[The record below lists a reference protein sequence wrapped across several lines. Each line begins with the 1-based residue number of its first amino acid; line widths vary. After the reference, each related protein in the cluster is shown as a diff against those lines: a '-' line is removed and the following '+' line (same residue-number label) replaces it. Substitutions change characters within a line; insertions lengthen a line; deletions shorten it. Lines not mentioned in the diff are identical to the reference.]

1 MYVCSD
7 PYKGVG
13 LKLLMKSPIYTLFQE
28 YCNHN
33 LEVVFLESATTELDL
48 MCKLRS
54 AELGVSCRNWLLKMF
69 IFCLKCIILNTFVC
83 IQGLQTIIKTL
94 KRGKLKKKKKRKILV
109 HIFFWLHKLKNQAH

>member
-54 AELGVSCRNWLLKMF
+54 AGLGVSCRNRLLIVENVHFLPKVYN
-69 IFCLKCIILNTFVC
+69 IKHICLYSEPANN
-83 IQGLQTIIKTL
+83 
-94 KRGKLKKKKKRKILV
+94 
-109 HIFFWLHKLKNQAH
+109 H